1 VSPAGR
7 IRACEDAL
15 ALFSLSLD
23 EEPSPLERRKLNRHL
38 RSCAECR
45 RRAAAIDAV
54 TVTLRDLPPE
64 VPAGSSLPSTPRRHR
79 IARTGIPAVAAVA
92 VASLG
97 LVALQ
102 GSVTGNIPAVTATVT
117 VPDSSTPSSATY
129 TPGYRAGDLPY
140 PTSLAWAP

>member
-23 EEPSPLERRKLNRHL
+23 EEPSPLERRKLDRHL
-38 RSCAECR
+38 LSCAECR

-54 TVTLRDLPPE
+54 TVALRGLPPE
-64 VPAGSSLPSTPRRHR
+64 VPAGSSVPSTPRRHR
-79 IARTGIPAVAAVA
+79 IARTGIPAAAAVA
-92 VASLG
+92 MASLG

-102 GSVTGNIPAVTATVT
+102 GSVSGNMPTATVT
-117 VPDSSTPSSATY
+117 VPDTSTPSSATY